1 MKFPVVWR
9 GLAALAA
16 TLLLIHCQVA
26 TASEVG
32 SEVVSDRQQ
41 SDKKNELLLERNDKE
56 VTDLEVELALADN
69 NEAHPYIHSRNR
81 RTLGAVF
88 DMFRDLMSNM
98 FGGGGKKK
106 PRRPRPGYGAP
117 APTQGYGAPKPTQG
131 YGAPKPTQGYGA
143 PPQVWP
149 IFFISFRLLLVN
161 KIFDFIGGRFNDH
174 STWRIRFSS
183 VSPSN

>member
-16 TLLLIHCQVA
+16 TLLVIDCQVA

-32 SEVVSDRQQ
+32 SEVVSAGQQ

-56 VTDLEVELALADN
+56 VTDLEVDLALADN

-98 FGGGGKKK
+98 FGGGGGKKK
-106 PRRPRPGYGAP
+106 PRRPRPGGYGAP

-149 IFFISFRLLLVN
+149 RFLIFFPFAFGKQNL
-161 KIFDFIGGRFNDH
+161 
-174 STWRIRFSS
+174 
-183 VSPSN
+183 